1 MKKIIFI
8 YLTFTLSLIA
18 KTYDLKPI
26 QISKDIHCV
35 IGDVYAPNKN
45 NKGFVSNM
53 CYVDIGNSIVVLDAG
68 PTYKFAKEF
77 YKLITTQYK
86 NKPVSHVIL
95 TNFHDDRIQGA
106 SYFHEIGAKIVGYK
120 NLNQDIQENSSKF
133 DRMKN
138 ILSAE
143 EYEGTKVI
151 LADTLV
157 EDGYKI
163 KGTTKT
169 LTIIKPSVVSEEK
182 SDIAVYSKDDSFLF
196 VGNIV
201 FNGRL
206 LNYRK
211 ASSVDGW
218 IEALENLAKLDVKN
232 YMGGHGKEYDKDSYK
247 PTLEYL
253 KILKEDVSKAYEKE
267 IESAD
272 VKQYVK
278 TEKFNYLNHFEQLN
292 YSNIQNYYYQLEWG
306 K

>member
-8 YLTFTLSLIA
+8 FLLLNLSLIA
-18 KTYDLKPI
+18 NIYDLKPLTI
-26 QISKDIHCV
+26 TKDIHCV
-35 IGDVYAPNKN
+35 IGDIHAPNKN

-53 CYVDIGNSIVVLDAG
+53 CYIDIGNSIVVLDAG

-77 YKLITTQYK
+77 YTLIKSHYK
-86 NKPVSHVIL
+86 NKPISHVIL

-106 SYFHEIGAKIVGYK
+106 SFFQENGAKIVGYK
-120 NLNQDIQENSSKF
+120 NINQDIQENSAKF
-133 DRMKN
+133 QRMQN
-138 ILSAE
+138 ILSPK

-157 EDGYKI
+157 EDGYTI
-163 KGTTKT
+163 KGTNKT
-169 LTIIKPSVVSEEK
+169 LTTIKPSAISEEK
-182 SDIAVYSKDDSFLF
+182 SDIAVYSKDDSFIF
-196 VGNIV
+196 AGNIV

-218 IEALENLAKLDVKN
+218 IEALENLAMLNAKHFL
-232 YMGGHGKEYDKDSYK
+232 GGHGKEYDKDSYK

-253 KILKEDVSKAYEKE
+253 KIMKEDVSKAFENE

-272 VKQYVK
+272 VKQYVQ
-278 TEKFNYLNHFEQLN
+278 TQKFNYLNHFDQLN

-306 K
+306 E